1 MKTIN
6 NLAYGIFKEMTDAP
20 EFISGVATKL
30 DLYMKM
36 RYGQR
41 ILSPYMEQYT
51 GTEAD
56 TKDSANVIFMMYG
69 DRWEHLYETTKY
81 DYDPIANVDATETTT
96 TEYGKNTKYTRAK
109 RHTENKQTQE
119 AFSGETTATEYG
131 INHTKNIDTYH
142 PYDEIT
148 TEDHKDEVKETENQI
163 AGFDSATY
171 SPKDKSIETDKA
183 HVTTTINKMPSKIEE
198 HDSNTDART
207 DTTTYSAPEKVTR
220 NETDESE
227 YTDNDNNSGKD
238 ITTFVRHG
246 NIGVTMTQRMIEAE
260 RDVWNFKLYDVII
273 KDVVNEICIPSY

>member
-1 MKTIN
+1 MKTIKE
-6 NLAYGIFKEMTDAP
+6 LAYGIFKEMTDAP

-81 DYDPIANVDATETTT
+81 DYDPIANVDGTETVTT
-96 TEYGKNTKYTRAK
+96 THGKRTEHTSAAKETKNT
-109 RHTENKQTQE
+109 HTQE

-183 HVTTTINKMPSKIEE
+183 HVTTTTNKMPSKIEE

-207 DTTTYSAPEKVTR
+207 DTTTYSAPEK
-220 NETDESE
+220 
-227 YTDNDNNSGKD
+227 
-238 ITTFVRHG
+238 ITTDKMEAAGYVDSDQDSGVDTVETRRKG
-246 NIGVTMTQRMIEAE
+246 NIGVTMTQQMIEAE
-260 RDVWNFKLYDVII
+260 RNVWNFKLYDVII
-273 KDVVNEICIPSY
+273 KDVINEICIPSY